1 VATVALRDV
10 TKVFGDGT
18 VAIDNVSL
26 DVSDGE
32 FMVLLGPSG
41 CGKSTVLRMIA
52 GLEDPSSG
60 FVLLD
65 GAVANDLTPRERK
78 VAMVFQ
84 DFGLY
89 PHMSVKDNI
98 AFPLRIAGLEQV
110 SRQEQVADIAAALGI
125 GDVLARRPGQLSG
138 GQRQRVAMGRA
149 IVRRPSL
156 FLMDEPLSNLD
167 SGLRAELRAE
177 ISALVRELG
186 VTTIYVTHDQAE
198 ALTMADRVAIL
209 RRGVLQDVGTP
220 TQVYSRPGTLY
231 VAAFLGSPRMNLL
244 EASVYVHLDRYI
256 ALHLGEQTL
265 YLPWHDMRARQVAH
279 FHGERIIVGV
289 RAEALTP
296 VVPDAPGDVLHG
308 RVRYLEHH
316 GHESLVFLDIGAYAI
331 PVDDIGGSAP
341 PQTNSSGSRLSKV
354 AALFRR
360 GPRVDRGTD
369 EAERG
374 EYPLLAQRSAPTT
387 GAGVGASGSSS
398 SGGGASVN
406 ARVGLGAGSP
416 DGPRTSAQV
425 LEHGRHHRVRAEVA
439 VRLAPYPSLRVGDPV
454 SVAIRLDQLHF
465 FDGRGKRIDVG
476 WR

>member
-1 VATVALRDV
+1 VATVALREV
-10 TKVFGDGT
+10 SKVFGDGT
-18 VAIDNVSL
+18 VAVNNVSL
-26 DVSDGE
+26 DVDDGE

-52 GLEDPSSG
+52 GLEDPTSG
-60 FVLLD
+60 GVLLD
-65 GAVANDLTPRERK
+65 GELANDLAPRERK

-98 AFPLRIAGLEQV
+98 GFPLRIAGLEPD
-110 SRQEQVADIAAALGI
+110 SRQERVADIATALGI
-125 GDVLARRPGQLSG
+125 GDVLARKPGQLSG

-149 IVRRPSL
+149 IVRRPAL

-186 VTTIYVTHDQAE
+186 VTTVYVTHDQAE
-198 ALTMADRVAIL
+198 ALTMADRVAIM
-209 RRGVLQDVGTP
+209 RKGVLQDVGTP

-256 ALHLGEQTL
+256 ALHLGEQAL

-279 FHGERIIVGV
+279 FHGERIVVGV

-296 VVPDAPGDVLHG
+296 VVPDTPGDVLHG
-308 RVRYLEHH
+308 RVRYIEHH
-316 GHESLVFLDIGAYAI
+316 GHESLAFIDIGAYAV
-331 PVDDIGGSAP
+331 PVDDAP
-341 PQTNSSGSRLSKV
+341 GTNVPPTNSSGSRLSRV

-360 GPRVDRGTD
+360 NGRD
-369 EAERG
+369 EPSPEDADSG
-374 EYPLLAQRSAPTT
+374 EV
-387 GAGVGASGSSS
+387 GVFAGSS
-398 SGGGASVN
+398 ASNGSNGSAAN
-406 ARVGLGAGSP
+406 AHNG
-416 DGPRTSAQV
+416 TTV
-425 LEHGRHHRVRAEVA
+425 LEPAGRHHRARAEVA
-439 VRLAPYPSLRVGDPV
+439 VRLAPYPSLRVGDPMSV
-454 SVAIRLDQLHF
+454 SIRIDQLHF
-465 FDGRGKRIDVG
+465 FDGRGQRIDVG

>member
-1 VATVALRDV
+1 
-10 TKVFGDGT
+10 
-18 VAIDNVSL
+18 
-26 DVSDGE
+26 
-32 FMVLLGPSG
+32 M
-41 CGKSTVLRMIA
+41 
-52 GLEDPSSG
+52 
-60 FVLLD
+60 LLD
-65 GAVANDLTPRERK
+65 GEVANDLAPRERK

-89 PHMSVKDNI
+89 PHMSVRDNI
-98 AFPLRIAGLEQV
+98 GFPLRIAGLEQD
-110 SRQEQVADIAAALGI
+110 SRQERVADIAAALGI
-125 GDVLARRPGQLSG
+125 GDVLARKPGQLSG

-256 ALHLGEQTL
+256 ALHLGEQAL

-279 FHGERIIVGV
+279 YHGERIVVGV

-296 VVPDAPGDVLHG
+296 VVPDTPGDVLHG
-308 RVRYLEHH
+308 RVRYIEHH
-316 GHESLVFLDIGAYAI
+316 GHESLAFIDIGAYAV
-331 PVDDIGGSAP
+331 PVDDVSGNAP
-341 PQTNSSGSRLSKV
+341 APTNGSGSRS
-354 AALFRR
+354 A
-360 GPRVDRGTD
+360 
-369 EAERG
+369 
-374 EYPLLAQRSAPTT
+374 RSPP
-387 GAGVGASGSSS
+387 GSSGVGASAEGPE
-398 SGGGASVN
+398 
-406 ARVGLGAGSP
+406 SP
-416 DGPRTSAQV
+416 DYGVFAAPTGPLNGSAPGAA
-425 LEHGRHHRVRAEVA
+425 GRHHRARTGRTSPPGPGRGRGAAGALPEPARGRPDERRHPDRPAALLRRARPA
-439 VRLAPYPSLRVGDPV
+439 HRRRLALARVM
-454 SVAIRLDQLHF
+454 S
-465 FDGRGKRIDVG
+465 
-476 WR
+476 

>member
-1 VATVALRDV
+1 MATVALRDV
-10 TKVFGDGT
+10 SKVFGDGT
-18 VAIDNVSL
+18 VAVDNVSL
-26 DVSDGE
+26 DVADGE

-52 GLEDPSSG
+52 GLEDPTSG
-60 FVLLD
+60 AVLLD
-65 GAVANDLTPRERK
+65 GEVANDLAPRERK

-98 AFPLRIAGLEQV
+98 GFPLRIAGLEPD
-110 SRQEQVADIAAALGI
+110 SRQERVADIAAALGI
-125 GDVLARRPGQLSG
+125 GDVLARKPGQLSG

-256 ALHLGEQTL
+256 ALHLGEQAL

-279 FHGERIIVGV
+279 FHGERIVVGV

-296 VVPDAPGDVLHG
+296 VVPDTPGDVLHG
-308 RVRYLEHH
+308 RVRYIEHH
-316 GHESLVFLDIGAYAI
+316 GHESLAFIDIGAYAV
-331 PVDDIGGSAP
+331 PVDDVSGTAP
-341 PQTNSSGSRLSKV
+341 AHDQRIRLAAEQGRRPCSV
-354 AALFRR
+354 AAAGSTAPRSADGADFGVFAPDRPVNGSGAGGR
-360 GPRVDRGTD
+360 VTPPPCSSRPAGTTGPGPRS
-369 EAERG
+369 
-374 EYPLLAQRSAPTT
+374 RSGWRPTR
-387 GAGVGASGSSS
+387 AC
-398 SGGGASVN
+398 ASVT
-406 ARVGLGAGSP
+406 R
-416 DGPRTSAQV
+416 
-425 LEHGRHHRVRAEVA
+425 
-439 VRLAPYPSLRVGDPV
+439 
-454 SVAIRLDQLHF
+454 
-465 FDGRGKRIDVG
+465 
-476 WR
+476 